1 MPSRIR
7 QGDMVAVVSGNDRG
21 KRGRVLRVIPEK
33 SRVVVEGVNYIHKHI
48 RKSQKYPQGG
58 RIRREAPIHI
68 SNVMMIDPS
77 DNKPARV
84 GIQLGSEGARTR
96 VSRRTGSVLGV
107 DAEKPSKGKGE
118 E

>member
-1 MPSRIR
+1 MPRRVR
-7 QGDMVAVVSGNDRG
+7 QGDLVAVISGNDRG

-33 SRVVVEGVNYIHKHI
+33 DRVVVEGVNYIQKHI

-68 SNVMMIDPS
+68 SNVMPVDPD

-84 GIQLGSEGARTR
+84 GIQVGADGSRTR
-96 VSRRTGSVLGV
+96 VSRRTGASWGA
-107 DAEKPSKGKGE
+107 DGEKAAKGGGE